1 MPPPPVPTRPKPAP
15 TAAAPT
21 PPPPAERPPV
31 HDLSDL
37 LSQIGDGSV
46 ADTPGL
52 GAELTDPR
60 DAERP
65 KGLGPVAIKSSGA
78 INFDPEFASFANRF
92 AGFLIDSVVT
102 LAAIGPGLMVLL
114 LGPGALRFSGILIAI
129 IGLALVAWWYGSAV
143 STSGQWVGNRVTHTK
158 VVDVSSGNLLDRTR
172 ATSRFLI
179 RVLISPAFLFGFIV
193 AFTNSQHRA
202 FHDQFAS
209 SIVTRPTRV
218 SWSIGDDVPDSKP
231 AQ

>member
-1 MPPPPVPTRPKPAP
+1 V
-15 TAAAPT
+15 
-21 PPPPAERPPV
+21 E
-31 HDLSDL
+31 
-37 LSQIGDGSV
+37 
-46 ADTPGL
+46 
-52 GAELTDPR
+52 
-60 DAERP
+60 
-65 KGLGPVAIKSSGA
+65 IKSSGA
-78 INFDPEFASFANRF
+78 INFDPEFASFATRF

-114 LGPGALRFSGILIAI
+114 FGPGALRFSGILIAI
-129 IGLALVAWWYGSAV
+129 IGLVLVAWWYGSAV
-143 STSGQWVGNRVTHTK
+143 STSGQWVGNRVTNTK

-179 RVLISPAFLFGFIV
+179 RALISPVFLFGFIV

-209 SIVTRPTRV
+209 SIVTRPTRA
-218 SWSIGDDVPDSKP
+218 SWSVGDDEPIDDAPDSKP